1 MLQGKPQNMFD
12 IVQPSS
18 IDDNL
23 LVVDVMNEEN
33 ELDITR
39 LMELIQ
45 DPMVSIVTDVELEG
59 SSHVHDR
66 NSIAVK
72 IWKLKL
78 PAKLQLFIWTF
89 LMNALPTGPHDHI
102 NPSLPPTATYYR
114 WSKPLGPF
122 CTLNTD
128 GSVAKGRSGIGGI
141 VRNSHGDPILAFA
154 SRCPKMPV
162 YAVELWAIRRGLQ
175 LALSSGVRYVNVDT
189 DSTEAVKC
197 VYSLPANCPLL

>member
-1 MLQGKPQNMFD
+1 MSSSSSSSSRVILPPLRPYHHHQIQQSSSSQLYPPYNYRLYTF
-12 IVQPSS
+12 PSQRPS
-18 IDDNL
+18 FSC
-23 LVVDVMNEEN
+23 
-33 ELDITR
+33 
-39 LMELIQ
+39 
-45 DPMVSIVTDVELEG
+45 PP
-59 SSHVHDR
+59 
-66 NSIAVK
+66 
-72 IWKLKL
+72 L
-78 PAKLQLFIWTF
+78 PLSYQFE
-89 LMNALPTGPHDHI
+89 GPHDHI